1 MPKAKNSRF
10 SWSVNDQSFIRF
22 LIYLFLSLPFFRL
35 IEEKTFSFQ
44 PTLCGRSSSFVWYL
58 EKSFWWVFDQMFFS
72 TKIDY
77 THNVAGSTNDTR
89 GWFLL
94 FNIKLFLQRTDK
106 QRLRTT
112 DLFIGFWNYFS
123 SMIYQGFPS
132 RSFHLSFQRKQINE
146 SFPKFRTS
154 ASLRTH
160 LKLSTHPF

>member
-1 MPKAKNSRF
+1 MINHLYILNISFFVSPFLPINWGKNIFISAY
-10 SWSVNDQSFIRF
+10 SVR
-22 LIYLFLSLPFFRL
+22 
-35 IEEKTFSFQ
+35 KTFFFCVILRKIFLMS
-44 PTLCGRSSSFVWYL
+44 VWSNVL
-58 EKSFWWVFDQMFFS
+58 FNQK
-72 TKIDY
+72 DY

-123 SMIYQGFPS
+123 NMIYQGFPS

>member
-1 MPKAKNSRF
+1 MVVEAQCQEFTVFK
-10 SWSVNDQSFIRF
+10 IF
-22 LIYLFLSLPFFRL
+22 LVCELSIIYIFWIYLFLSLPFFRL

-44 PTLCGRSSSFVWYL
+44 LTLCGRPSSFVWYL

-106 QRLRTT
+106 QRLKTT
-112 DLFIGFWNYFS
+112 DLLSDFGIIFQIWFI
-123 SMIYQGFPS
+123 
-132 RSFHLSFQRKQINE
+132 RV
-146 SFPKFRTS
+146 FR
-154 ASLRTH
+154 LGLFILVFKENR
-160 LKLSTHPF
+160 